1 MKILVTGATGFVG
14 AAVARRLVQHGHTVL
29 GLARSESA
37 ATRVKSAG
45 LTPIH
50 GDFAEPATLA
60 GAVSQVDV
68 IISTASIG
76 QVEGTPESERE
87 KTDVSRHAGR
97 AKTDEPRRDSDLA
110 SEHQA
115 DLNRDA
121 ERVEA
126 DKAKLQSR
134 SDLDA
139 SRDLGR
145 ADMGRSRAQ
154 RQAARDERL
163 RVEREITDEAIKAER
178 RRADAATER
187 ERRDYQASAKSSA
200 ELLSQEHADHLKT
213 KSALTTRE
221 EFLAIVSHD
230 LRNPLNHISM
240 AAQNLLEEPKD
251 VKELAS
257 AINRSAVE
265 MLRLIQDLLDIERIS
280 VGRLTLHYEEHD
292 VSEIIKEA
300 VEEFKGDAAAKE
312 IILGA
317 KPQDV
322 CGYVVCD
329 RSRVMQVLSNLIG
342 NAIKF
347 TPAKGQICVSC
358 ARIGT
363 EGKEV
368 QVSVSDTGAGIAPE
382 KIKTIFERFSQIHSQ
397 DRRGI
402 GLGLYIAKMM
412 VEEHPGRIWV
422 ESKLGEGST
431 FHFTLPL
438 RSADPDANNRRRA

>member
-1 MKILVTGATGFVG
+1 MA
-14 AAVARRLVQHGHTVL
+14 
-29 GLARSESA
+29 
-37 ATRVKSAG
+37 
-45 LTPIH
+45 
-50 GDFAEPATLA
+50 
-60 GAVSQVDV
+60 
-68 IISTASIG
+68 
-76 QVEGTPESERE
+76 PEKNPPRQSDRE
-87 KTDVSRHAGR
+87 KTDVSRHARGV
-97 AKTDEPRRDSDLA
+97 KTDKPRRDSDLA
-110 SEHQA
+110 SERQA

-121 ERVEA
+121 ERAEA

-134 SDLDA
+134 TNSDA
-139 SRDLGR
+139 SRDLWR
-145 ADMGRSRAQ
+145 ADVGKSRAE

-163 RVEREITDEAIKAER
+163 RVEREITDQAIKTER
-178 RRADAATER
+178 LRADAATER
-187 ERRDYQASAKSSA
+187 ERSYYQASAKSSA
-200 ELLSQEHADHLKT
+200 ELLSQEQESHQKT
-213 KSALTTRE
+213 KATLTTRE

-240 AAQNLLEEPKD
+240 AVQNLLEEPKD

-257 AINRSAVE
+257 SIKRSAAE
-265 MLRLIQDLLDIERIS
+265 MLRLIEDLLDVERIA
-280 VGRLTLHYEEHD
+280 VGKLTLHYEQHD
-292 VSEIIKEA
+292 VSEIIKQA
-300 VEEFKGDAAAKE
+300 VEELQDAAASKGITLE
-312 IILGA
+312 A

-358 ARIGT
+358 QRTGP

-368 QVSVSDTGAGIAPE
+368 QVSVSDTGEGIAPE
-382 KIKTIFERFSQIHSQ
+382 KIKTIFERFSQIHNQ

-412 VEEHPGRIWV
+412 VEEHLGRIWV

-431 FHFTLPL
+431 FYFTLPL
-438 RSADPDANNRRRA
+438 RSGAIREAKPQ

>member
-1 MKILVTGATGFVG
+1 M
-14 AAVARRLVQHGHTVL
+14 
-29 GLARSESA
+29 
-37 ATRVKSAG
+37 
-45 LTPIH
+45 
-50 GDFAEPATLA
+50 
-60 GAVSQVDV
+60 
-68 IISTASIG
+68 ASG
-76 QVEGTPESERE
+76 KDPPRQRERE
-87 KTDVSRHAGR
+87 KTEGSRHAGGG
-97 AKTDEPRRDSDLA
+97 KTDEPRDSDLDL
-110 SEHQA
+110 EHQA

-121 ERVEA
+121 ERVET

-139 SRDLGR
+139 SRDVGR
-145 ADMGRSRAQ
+145 ADVGRSRAE
-154 RQAARDERL
+154 RQAERDERL

-178 RRADAATER
+178 LRADAATER
-187 ERRDYQASAKSSA
+187 ERSDYQASAKSSA
-200 ELLSQEHADHLKT
+200 EILSQERERHQET
-213 KSALTTRE
+213 KAALTTRE

-230 LRNPLNHISM
+230 LRNPLNHISI
-240 AAQNLLEEPKD
+240 AAQNLLEEPED
-251 VKELAS
+251 IKELAS
-257 AINRSAVE
+257 SINRSAGE
-265 MLRLIQDLLDIERIS
+265 MLQLIEDLLEVERIAL
-280 VGRLTLHYEEHD
+280 GKLTLHYEEHD
-292 VSEIIKEA
+292 VSEIIKQA
-300 VEEFKGDAAAKE
+300 VEELQGAAASKGITLE
-312 IILGA
+312 A
-317 KPQDV
+317 EPQDV

-358 ARIGT
+358 QRTGP

-368 QVSVSDTGAGIAPE
+368 QVSVSDTGEGIAPE
-382 KIKTIFERFSQIHSQ
+382 KIKTIFERFSQIHNQ

-438 RSADPDANNRRRA
+438 RSGAIREAKPQ

>member
-1 MKILVTGATGFVG
+1 MA
-14 AAVARRLVQHGHTVL
+14 
-29 GLARSESA
+29 
-37 ATRVKSAG
+37 
-45 LTPIH
+45 
-50 GDFAEPATLA
+50 
-60 GAVSQVDV
+60 
-68 IISTASIG
+68 
-76 QVEGTPESERE
+76 PEKDPSRQNERE
-87 KTDVSRHAGR
+87 KTDASRPSGCV
-97 AKTDEPRRDSDLA
+97 KTDEPLRDPDLA
-110 SEHQA
+110 SEHEA
-115 DLNRDA
+115 DLSRDA

-126 DKAKLQSR
+126 DRAILQSR
-134 SDLDA
+134 SDSDA
-139 SRDLGR
+139 SRDLR
-145 ADMGRSRAQ
+145 RVDMGRSRAE
-154 RQAARDERL
+154 RQTERDERL
-163 RVEREITDEAIKAER
+163 RVEREITDEAIKSER
-178 RRADAATER
+178 LRADAATER
-187 ERRDYQASAKSSA
+187 ERSHYEASAKSSA
-200 ELLSQEHADHLKT
+200 ELLSQEQESHQKT
-213 KSALTTRE
+213 KTALTTRE

-257 AINRSAVE
+257 LINRSAGE
-265 MLRLIQDLLDIERIS
+265 MLRLIQDLLDIERIA
-280 VGRLTLHYEEHD
+280 VGKLTLHFEQHD
-292 VSEIIKEA
+292 VSEIIKKA
-300 VEEFKGDAAAKE
+300 VEEFKGDAASRE
-312 IILGA
+312 ITLAA

-347 TPAKGQICVSC
+347 TPARGQICVSC
-358 ARIGT
+358 QRTGP

-368 QVSVSDTGAGIAPE
+368 QVSVSDTGEGIAPE
-382 KIKTIFERFSQIHSQ
+382 KIKSIFERFSQIKSQ

-438 RSADPDANNRRRA
+438 RSADP

>member
-1 MKILVTGATGFVG
+1 MPPEKTPS
-14 AAVARRLVQHGHTVL
+14 RR
-29 GLARSESA
+29 
-37 ATRVKSAG
+37 
-45 LTPIH
+45 
-50 GDFAEPATLA
+50 
-60 GAVSQVDV
+60 
-68 IISTASIG
+68 
-76 QVEGTPESERE
+76 SERE
-87 KTDVSRHAGR
+87 KSDQTL
-97 AKTDEPRRDSDLA
+97 RDSDLA
-110 SEHQA
+110 SENQA
-115 DLNRDA
+115 DLSRDA

-126 DKAKLQSR
+126 DKAKLKSR
-134 SDLDA
+134 SDSDA

-145 ADMGRSRAQ
+145 ADMGRSRAE
-154 RQAARDERL
+154 RQAERDERL
-163 RVEREITDEAIKAER
+163 RLEREITDEAIKAER
-178 RRADAATER
+178 LRADAATER
-187 ERRDYQASAKSSA
+187 ERSHHQASAKSSA
-200 ELLSQEHADHLKT
+200 ELLSQEQESHQET
-213 KSALTTRE
+213 KATLTTRE

-257 AINRSAVE
+257 SINRSAGE
-265 MLRLIQDLLDIERIS
+265 MLRLIQDLLDIERIA
-280 VGRLTLHYEEHD
+280 VGKLTLHYEEHD

-300 VEEFKGDAAAKE
+300 VEEFQGDAASKE
-312 IILGA
+312 ITLSA
-317 KPQDV
+317 KPEDV
-322 CGYVVCD
+322 CGFVVCD

-358 ARIGT
+358 ARTGT

-382 KIKTIFERFSQIHSQ
+382 KIKTIFERFSQINSQ

-438 RSADPDANNRRRA
+438 RSADPEANN